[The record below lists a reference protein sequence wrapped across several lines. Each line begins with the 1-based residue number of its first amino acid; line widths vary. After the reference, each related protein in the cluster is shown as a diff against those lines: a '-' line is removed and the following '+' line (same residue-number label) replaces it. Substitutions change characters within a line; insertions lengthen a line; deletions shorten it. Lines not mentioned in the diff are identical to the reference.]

1 MADASISTQ
10 EQIVREAP
18 EIEAQKLALLQ
29 SSKAQV
35 DATNLAAQQGKFL
48 TPDYQIAGMTQNQ
61 LDAIRGGEAG
71 IGAYQPYLSN
81 AAQQLVGGQQ
91 TTGQAVDVLRGADT
105 RNQFNTAQGLAG
117 LAAQGTLGAAQPIG
131 QAQISQYMNPY
142 MNIAL
147 QGQLGEMNRQA
158 QIQGQGLQAQAVK
171 SGAFGGS
178 REGIQRAELGRNLA
192 QTQNQAIANAMQQGY
207 GQALSTAQQQQQAQ
221 MAGYNQLG
229 NIGQGIGSLAAGQF
243 GIGAQMAQGL
253 GSLGMQQGN
262 LGTQAAALGQSA
274 QGMGQQDVN
283 FLYNLGAMQQKQTQ
297 GELDAQRQNQLQRNM
312 QPYQQLGFLSD
323 IYKGAPS
330 TQMGV
335 TTSSQA
341 TPSPF
346 QQIAGLGT
354 GILSTAAAAKT
365 AGGLF

>member
-1 MADASISTQ
+1 MAEISTQ

-105 RNQFNTAQGLAG
+105 RNQFNTAQGLTG
-117 LAAQGTLGAAQPIG
+117 LAAQGTLNAAQPIG

-147 QGQLGEMNRQA
+147 QQQLDEMNRQA
-158 QIQGQGLQAQAVK
+158 QIQGQGLQAQATK
-171 SGAFGGS
+171 A
-178 REGIQRAELGRNLA
+178 RAAELHASVAGKTAEMYVQLQNTKLGNDTSIAVANINAATQLQASKIAASKETDLNRQTNIRYAALIEQGEPANKQTMAKAAGLAASDLGRYPGEAKAAAVAGERDAKFEARVDKALESNMPYLKA
-192 QTQNQAIANAMQQGY
+192 VQKGKTDEAARIRQGVVEELRATASQAAPEQQAAPAPQLSAVDK
-207 GQALSTAQQQQQAQ
+207 QALEWAKSNPNDPRAKAIRQR
-221 MAGYNQLG
+221 
-229 NIGQGIGSLAAGQF
+229 
-243 GIGAQMAQGL
+243 
-253 GSLGMQQGN
+253 LGM
-262 LGTQAAALGQSA
+262 
-274 QGMGQQDVN
+274 
-283 FLYNLGAMQQKQTQ
+283 
-297 GELDAQRQNQLQRNM
+297 
-312 QPYQQLGFLSD
+312 
-323 IYKGAPS
+323 
-330 TQMGV
+330 
-335 TTSSQA
+335 
-341 TPSPF
+341 
-346 QQIAGLGT
+346 
-354 GILSTAAAAKT
+354 
-365 AGGLF
+365 GG